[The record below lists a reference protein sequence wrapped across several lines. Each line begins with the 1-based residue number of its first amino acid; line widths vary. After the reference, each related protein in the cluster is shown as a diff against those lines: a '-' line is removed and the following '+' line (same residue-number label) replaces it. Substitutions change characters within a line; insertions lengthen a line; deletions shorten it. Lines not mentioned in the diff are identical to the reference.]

1 MFYLRP
7 ANERGHTQ
15 ISWLDSYHTFSFGG
29 YYDSRFMGF
38 GDLRVI
44 NDDVVAPGQGF
55 EMHPHNDMEIISIVL
70 NGELEHRDSLGSGS
84 VVKTGEIQKMTAGS
98 GILHSEFNPSA
109 TEPVHFLQIWII
121 PNLQGLQ
128 PSYEQRKIT
137 AKKIKNK
144 WGLLVSPGAEDDS
157 VQIHQDA
164 YLYQTNIEA
173 EKKIN
178 FELSS
183 RRMYWLQ
190 TAGGS
195 IEVQDLMLVAGDGL
209 AISGESGILEVRG
222 IDNISNILL
231 FDLRAQA

>member
-44 NDDVVAPGQGF
+44 NDDVVAPEQGF

-195 IEVQDLMLVAGDGL
+195 IEVQNLTLVAGDGL

>member
-15 ISWLDSYHTFSFGG
+15 IGWLDSYHTFSFGG
-29 YYDSRFMGF
+29 YYDPGFTGF

-70 NGELEHRDSLGSGS
+70 KGELEHRDSLGSGS
-84 VVKTGEIQKMTAGS
+84 VIKTGEIQKMTAGS
-98 GILHSEFNPSA
+98 GIMHSEFNPSA
-109 TEPVHFLQIWII
+109 MEPVHFLQIWII

-128 PSYEQRKIT
+128 PSYEQRKI
-137 AKKIKNK
+137 AAEKIKNK
-144 WGLLVSPGAEDDS
+144 WGLLASPNAKDGS
-157 VQIHQDA
+157 MQIHQDT
-164 YLYQTNIEA
+164 YLYQTSIET

-178 FELSS
+178 FELSL

-190 TAGGS
+190 TAVGS
-195 IEVQDLMLVAGDGL
+195 VEVQNLTLVAGDGL
-209 AISGESGILEVRG
+209 AISGESGTLEVRG
-222 IDNISNILL
+222 IDKASNILL
-231 FDLRAQA
+231 FDLRTRA

>member
-183 RRMYWLQ
+183 QRMYWLQ
-190 TAGGS
+190 VAGGS

>member
-137 AKKIKNK
+137 AEKIKNK

-183 RRMYWLQ
+183 QRMYWLQ
-190 TAGGS
+190 VAGGS

>member
-195 IEVQDLMLVAGDGL
+195 IEVQNLTLVVGDGL

>member
-157 VQIHQDA
+157 VQIHQDT

-195 IEVQDLMLVAGDGL
+195 IEVQNLTLVVGDGL

>member
-157 VQIHQDA
+157 VQIHQDT

-195 IEVQDLMLVAGDGL
+195 IEVQNLTLVAGDGL

-231 FDLRAQA
+231 FDLRTRA

>member
-157 VQIHQDA
+157 VQIHQDT

-195 IEVQDLMLVAGDGL
+195 IEVQNLTLVAGDGL

>member
-195 IEVQDLMLVAGDGL
+195 IEVQNLTLVAGDGL

>member
-195 IEVQDLMLVAGDGL
+195 IEVQNLTLVAGDGL

-231 FDLRAQA
+231 FDLRTRA

>member
-144 WGLLVSPGAEDDS
+144 WGLRVSPGAEDDS

-195 IEVQDLMLVAGDGL
+195 IEVQNLTLVVGDGL